1 MRLSVLKL
9 EKFWANWDDLV
20 TLHIPILP
28 PTMSQLLQLD
38 TLCKNI
44 LIILLEEYILQQERD
59 KVKMLVFQLN
69 WGPLENM
76 KLIVTLS
83 VAKIKTKS
91 RPRSEGLPLSKG
103 IPEAVICRTAN
114 TGWFCLWQRTMHVFL
129 T

>member
-1 MRLSVLKL
+1 MRDVRLSVLKL
-9 EKFWANWDDLV
+9 EKFWANWNDLV

-44 LIILLEEYILQQERD
+44 LIIILEEYILQQERD

-76 KLIVTLS
+76 KLIVTLRCGKDNNKVS
-83 VAKIKTKS
+83 SKI
-91 RPRSEGLPLSKG
+91 
-103 IPEAVICRTAN
+103 
-114 TGWFCLWQRTMHVFL
+114 
-129 T
+129 